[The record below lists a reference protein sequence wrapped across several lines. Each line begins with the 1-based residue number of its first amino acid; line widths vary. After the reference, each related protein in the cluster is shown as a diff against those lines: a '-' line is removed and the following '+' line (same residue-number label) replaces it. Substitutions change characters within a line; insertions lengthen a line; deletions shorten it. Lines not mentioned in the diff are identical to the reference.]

1 MCESASDRQRNG
13 VKRKR
18 ENSNMNVGTWAYCKE
33 HSELCRVIE
42 TQTAFR
48 TEVEGLSDE

>member
-1 MCESASDRQRNG
+1 MNG
-13 VKRKR
+13 
-18 ENSNMNVGTWAYCKE
+18 EWAY
-33 HSELCRVIE
+33 SDDYGQICRVIE